1 MAGHAAGVEVSSDQR
16 RLATLLRLFWH
27 PVCTVGELARARP
40 HPLAVELLGRRFAVA
55 DVGANV
61 GADAGADAG
70 EDLDAAG
77 EVELMA
83 VPDRCPHRSTR
94 LSVGWVE
101 PGAIRCAY
109 HGWAFDCS
117 GRCREIPA
125 LAGEE
130 PPARASLE
138 PVEARVEHGLVWLR
152 LDPSAG
158 TEIPGHPAFHDAS
171 M

>member
-1 MAGHAAGVEVSSDQR
+1 MARHAAGVEVSPDQR

-61 GADAGADAG
+61 GADAG

-101 PGAIRCAY
+101 PGA
-109 HGWAFDCS
+109 
-117 GRCREIPA
+117 
-125 LAGEE
+125 
-130 PPARASLE
+130 
-138 PVEARVEHGLVWLR
+138 
-152 LDPSAG
+152 
-158 TEIPGHPAFHDAS
+158 
-171 M
+171 